1 MLLQVKDHH
10 SLVRDT
16 ESGAVINTDRTEY
29 NNYLKRVE
37 SQKNLTMQVEENA
50 ETIKEL
56 KSEITEI
63 KQLLIC
69 LINKDK

>member
-1 MLLQVKDHH
+1 MFLKVQDHH

-29 NNYLKRVE
+29 DNYLKRVE
-37 SQKNLTMQVEENA
+37 AQKSLNKQVEENA
-50 ETIKEL
+50 ESIKEL
-56 KSEITEI
+56 KSDMTEI
-63 KQLLIC
+63 KQLLIA